1 MGRDRNAFAHVQV
14 SGAGGGK
21 DSSVTQ
27 DCILGKV
34 HVFQGVGR
42 HHVGEGLITKARN
55 AVITTASKT
64 DVQKTLRGGS
74 VFCTSVLDAMVIIA
88 FPAFVMSPSPT

>member
-1 MGRDRNAFAHVQV
+1 MGRDRNALAHVQV
-14 SGAGGGK
+14 SGAGGPGGK

-42 HHVGEGLITKARN
+42 HHVGEGLITRARN
-55 AVITTASKT
+55 AVITIASRT
-64 DVQKTLRGGS
+64 DVQKTLRGVGIS
-74 VFCTSVLDAMVIIA
+74 EGCAQKA
-88 FPAFVMSPSPT
+88 KRAN

>member
-1 MGRDRNAFAHVQV
+1 MLLHTFRFQGP
-14 SGAGGGK
+14 GGGGGK

-42 HHVGEGLITKARN
+42 HHVGEGLITKAGN
-55 AVITTASKT
+55 AIITIASKT
-64 DVQKTLRGGS
+64 DVQKTLLA
-74 VFCTSVLDAMVIIA
+74 VFSAHRSWMQW
-88 FPAFVMSPSPT
+88 